1 MAYDVN
7 EEAAFVLRAASRAAN
22 ALESEVAWFR
32 YEARERDKRT
42 AKEVS
47 ERLTANGDSERTAN
61 LAAYRRSL
69 APAIGDDLARLRE
82 EASDDPPYSDPTA
95 YIAPSE
101 RAAYENERR
110 SEEAAFLSDEADS
123 EEADNDDDVAW

>member
-7 EEAAFVLRAASRAAN
+7 EEAAFVLRAASRVAN
-22 ALESEVAWFR
+22 AIESEVAWFR
-32 YEARERDKRT
+32 YEARERDKRA

-47 ERLTANGDSERTAN
+47 DSLTASAASERAAI
-61 LAAYRRSL
+61 LAAYRRTL
-69 APAIGDDLARLRE
+69 APAIGDELARLRE
-82 EASDDPPYSDPTA
+82 EASDDPPYNDRTA